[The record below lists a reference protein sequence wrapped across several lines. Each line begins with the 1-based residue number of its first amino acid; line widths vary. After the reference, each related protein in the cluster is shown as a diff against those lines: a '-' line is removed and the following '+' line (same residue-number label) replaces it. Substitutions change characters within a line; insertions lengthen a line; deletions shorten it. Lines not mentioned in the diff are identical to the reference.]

1 MIKRLNFGLL
11 IILAMVLVVSCA
23 PKPVSVPPTPPTPP
37 ALAEVETT
45 PEEPP
50 TTGEASID
58 EIAADISDAENID
71 EELDTSELDDVES
84 ILADI
89 ENI

>member
-23 PKPVSVPPTPPTPP
+23 PKPVPAPP
-37 ALAEVETT
+37 ALAEVETA

-71 EELDTSELDDVES
+71 EELDTSELDDVED

>member
-1 MIKRLNFGLL
+1 MIKKLNFSLL
-11 IILAMVLVVSCA
+11 IMLALVLIASCA
-23 PKPVSVPPTPPTPP
+23 PKPGPVAPTTPP
-37 ALAEVETT
+37 A
-45 PEEPP
+45 PEALVQVPTE

-58 EIAADISDAENID
+58 EVAEDISDAGNID
-71 EELDTSELDDVES
+71 DELDTSELDDVDA

>member
-1 MIKRLNFGLL
+1 
-11 IILAMVLVVSCA
+11 MVLVVSCA
-23 PKPVSVPPTPPTPP
+23 PKPVPTPPTPP
-37 ALAEVETT
+37 TLAEVETT
-45 PEEPP
+45 PEELP

-58 EIAADISDAENID
+58 EVAADISDAENID

>member
-1 MIKRLNFGLL
+1 MIKKLNFSLL
-11 IILAMVLVVSCA
+11 IMLALVLIASCA
-23 PKPVSVPPTPPTPP
+23 PKPGPAAPATPTAPEAPVQAPTG
-37 ALAEVETT
+37 
-45 PEEPP
+45 

-58 EIAADISDAENID
+58 KVAEDISDAGNID
-71 EELDTSELDDVES
+71 DELDTSELSDIDA

>member
-23 PKPVSVPPTPPTPP
+23 PKPVPAPP
-37 ALAEVETT
+37 ALAEVETA

-58 EIAADISDAENID
+58 EVAADISDAENID

>member
-1 MIKRLNFGLL
+1 MIKKLNFSLL
-11 IILAMVLVVSCA
+11 IMLALVLIASCA
-23 PKPVSVPPTPPTPP
+23 PKPGPATPTAPEAPVQAPTG
-37 ALAEVETT
+37 
-45 PEEPP
+45 

-58 EIAADISDAENID
+58 KVAEDISDAGNID
-71 EELDTSELDDVES
+71 DELDTSELSDIDA

>member
-23 PKPVSVPPTPPTPP
+23 PKPVLAPPAPP
-37 ALAEVETT
+37 ALAEVETA

-71 EELDTSELDDVES
+71 EELDTSELDDVED

>member
-23 PKPVSVPPTPPTPP
+23 PKPVPAPP
-37 ALAEVETT
+37 ALAEVETA

-58 EIAADISDAENID
+58 RVAADISDAENID
-71 EELDTSELDDVES
+71 EELDTSELDDVED

>member
-1 MIKRLNFGLL
+1 
-11 IILAMVLVVSCA
+11 MVLVVSCA
-23 PKPVSVPPTPPTPP
+23 PKPVPTPPTHPT
-37 ALAEVETT
+37 LAEVETT
-45 PEEPP
+45 PEELP

-58 EIAADISDAENID
+58 EVAADISDAENID

>member
-1 MIKRLNFGLL
+1 MIKKLNFSLL
-11 IILAMVLVVSCA
+11 IMLALVLIASCA
-23 PKPVSVPPTPPTPP
+23 PKPGP
-37 ALAEVETT
+37 AAPVAPEAPVQAPAE
-45 PEEPP
+45 

-58 EIAADISDAENID
+58 EIAEDISDAGNID
-71 EELDTSELDDVES
+71 DELDASELGDIDA

>member
-1 MIKRLNFGLL
+1 
-11 IILAMVLVVSCA
+11 MVLVVSCA
-23 PKPVSVPPTPPTPP
+23 PKPVSVPPTPP

-71 EELDTSELDDVES
+71 EELDTSELDDVED
-84 ILADI
+84 ILTDI